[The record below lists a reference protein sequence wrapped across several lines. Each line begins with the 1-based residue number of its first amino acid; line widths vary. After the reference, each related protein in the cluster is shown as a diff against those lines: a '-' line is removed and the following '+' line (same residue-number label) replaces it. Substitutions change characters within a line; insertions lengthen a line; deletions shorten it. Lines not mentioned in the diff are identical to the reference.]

1 MDHGRRRILLAG
13 AAFVAAQAGAGKA
26 AACSLTGTRKPRP
39 FRRSECERAVEAL
52 VRMLNEAP
60 SMPAQAVE
68 DWYSQHSFEIDHDLL
83 TPDSEGLTNEVDFF
97 RDYRMSAGKLDSKP
111 IRLVELELV
120 RQRGNR
126 AAFAFALKRYSYH
139 PADPEGCNGLFTHE
153 EYWGEEQTGYIATF
167 VDNRLRQLRAFPEWF
182 ADT

>member
-1 MDHGRRRILLAG
+1 MDHGRRAILVAG
-13 AAFVAAQAGAGKA
+13 AALLAAAGGAGRA
-26 AACSLTGTRKPRP
+26 AACSLTASRRPRP
-39 FRRSECERAVEAL
+39 FRRGECERAVEAL
-52 VRMLNEAP
+52 VRMLNEAHSIP
-60 SMPAQAVE
+60 EEAVE
-68 DWYSQHSFEIDHDLL
+68 KWYSERRFEIENDLL
-83 TPDSEGLTNEVDFF
+83 TPDAEGLTHEVDFI
-97 RDYRMSAGKLDSKP
+97 RDYRMSGGKLDSKP

-139 PADPEGCNGLFTHE
+139 PADPEGCNGLFTHD

-167 VDNRLRQLRAFPEWF
+167 LDNRLRQLRGFPEWF